1 MVGWR
6 LALFMLPRVLK
17 RAKAIIADSHATKTD
32 IERFFGVRSGKI
44 NVVYP
49 GIDLAYS
56 AAARRLHER
65 TNVPSA
71 GSARYILCLGPWVRR
86 KNLEVAVDAFKRI
99 ALRFPDV
106 NLVITGKPARGM
118 RAYTEEEL
126 IGDLPTKTRDRVRLA
141 GFVQQ
146 EELHRLVAGATLLAY
161 PSRWEG
167 FGLPPLEAMLA
178 GVPVVASLT
187 PAVEEVTEGAALLC
201 DAENPREWAKSFEMV
216 LSNPQTAAT
225 LSEAGRKRAALFT
238 WERCARETA
247 ALYHQVAGR

>member
-1 MVGWR
+1 M
-6 LALFMLPRVLK
+6 
-17 RAKAIIADSHATKTD
+17 
-32 IERFFGVRSGKI
+32 
-44 NVVYP
+44 
-49 GIDLAYS
+49 
-56 AAARRLHER
+56 
-65 TNVPSA
+65 
-71 GSARYILCLGPWVRR
+71 RR

-118 RAYTEEEL
+118 RGYTEEEL
-126 IGDLPTKTRDRVRLA
+126 IGALPTKTRDRVRFA
-141 GFVQQ
+141 GFVEQ

-201 DAENPREWAKSFEMV
+201 DADNPREWAK
-216 LSNPQTAAT
+216 T
-225 LSEAGRKRAALFT
+225 L
-238 WERCARETA
+238 
-247 ALYHQVAGR
+247 